1 MSKEIIFLIKVMQG
15 GGAER
20 VISLLSSAAVKNENK
35 VSLIITHQSKK
46 DAVFILPLGGPKGLF
61 DPGKMQKADEA

>member
-1 MSKEIIFLIKVMQG
+1 MTQTIVAKTQPDIATAIDQSPNPNIF
-15 GGAER
+15 
-20 VISLLSSAAVKNENK
+20 ISDTN
-35 VSLIITHQSKK
+35 SKK